1 MGFRD
6 SVLGGGS
13 QQVKTKIPGYIED
26 PSSFIG
32 YRVNKL
38 TRDVNRRG
46 FNPIRDRPLLV
57 PFQHRAR
64 ADMDQSLVAER
75 GAINAR
81 LR

>member
-1 MGFRD
+1 MGILD

-46 FNPIRDRPLLV
+46 HGV
-57 PFQHRAR
+57 
-64 ADMDQSLVAER
+64 
-75 GAINAR
+75 
-81 LR
+81 